1 MSQIKIPHLMLK
13 KIIYLCLF
21 FYCQTG
27 VAIEVGD
34 YLHLGKLQT
43 IQGQTFDQ
51 AHWNNKNTLVHVW
64 ATWCGYCHKQNN
76 HLNQLMKKI
85 PVDSINIITISV
97 DKRVGPVKA
106 YLKDHRYDF
115 QVVMM
120 DERLSKA
127 IGKRRGVPELYIL
140 DRQGRVIQKDYGLM
154 VDLDFF
160 ELTRYTQPTQSNPK

>member
-1 MSQIKIPHLMLK
+1 MPHLMLK

-21 FYCQTG
+21 FYCQNG
-27 VAIEVGD
+27 VAVEVGD
-34 YLHLGKLQT
+34 YLPLGKLQT

-51 AHWNNKNTLVHVW
+51 GHWNNKNTLVHVW
-64 ATWCGYCHKQNN
+64 ATWCGYCHKQNS

-85 PVDSINIITISV
+85 PVDSLNVITISV

-106 YLKDHRYDF
+106 YLKDQRYDF

-160 ELTRYTQPTQSNPK
+160 ELARYAQPTQSNPK